1 MMRERMKFTVT
12 SDIHGH
18 LPNISACDI
27 VIIGG
32 DIFPKEMDRDIPA
45 QEKWFYDYFE
55 PWVRALSCKY
65 VVLVPGNHD
74 YYFEELYKG
83 RRLTSLSSSKLKILC
98 NNSMTLEGLRFYGT
112 PNTLPPKRN
121 IAFSEESAQ
130 LMETFQ
136 KIPER
141 CDILIAHAAP
151 FEIGG
156 LAGVED
162 GLDVGSPELTAALE
176 SRKIRYV
183 FCGHIHQG
191 NHKRV
196 KWRGMTL
203 YNVSRCNNMKEVA
216 YPLLTLEIPSK

>member
-1 MMRERMKFTVT
+1 MR
-12 SDIHGH
+12 
-18 LPNISACDI
+18 
-27 VIIGG
+27 
-32 DIFPKEMDRDIPA
+32 
-45 QEKWFYDYFE
+45 
-55 PWVRALSCKY
+55 
-65 VVLVPGNHD
+65 
-74 YYFEELYKG
+74 
-83 RRLTSLSSSKLKILC
+83 RRLRHPLL
-98 NNSMTLEGLRFYGT
+98 MLRLWKSRGF
-112 PNTLPPKRN
+112 
-121 IAFSEESAQ
+121 
-130 LMETFQ
+130 
-136 KIPER
+136 
-141 CDILIAHAAP
+141 DILIAHAAP

-216 YPLLTLEIPSK
+216 YPLLTLEIPSN